1 VSRYAFLAHHSD
13 DRMQVK
19 GFILLR
25 WNTNVNFSF
34 FDRSLVDQVN
44 SDDPAYIRQCI
55 RDRMKGTSVTVVL
68 IGEMT
73 HKSSWVEWEI
83 EESEERGNGLLGI
96 KLKGREAAMVPNGL
110 RARSARVI
118 YWSPNDFEREIE
130 GAAIAAGH

>member
-1 VSRYAFLAHHSD
+1 
-13 DRMQVK
+13 MQVK